1 MHSRESIPSRGLD
14 KARDSV
20 FNHLFLLRLTTI
32 TTSRDRGTG
41 AEGCCP
47 RFFES
52 VLRVIFAH
60 SLLRGE
66 RHRHRHHRHHHLAQ
80 QPVEVND
87 TLRFIVSSCLHHIQV
102 ISHPICPLPSHS
114 IAIPCHYPTFDAAA
128 VPLQRN
134 VSGGSHILYCNE
146 EKRARKSGTGWVLPF
161 IASPIV

>member
-20 FNHLFLLRLTTI
+20 FNHLSLLRLTTI
-32 TTSRDRGTG
+32 TTS
-41 AEGCCP
+41 
-47 RFFES
+47 
-52 VLRVIFAH
+52 
-60 SLLRGE
+60 GE
-66 RHRHRHHRHHHLAQ
+66 RQQKDAVLVFSNRCSVSFSRIPYCAGERHRHHRHHHLAQ

-87 TLRFIVSSCLHHIQV
+87 TLRFIVSSYLHHIQV
-102 ISHPICPLPSHS
+102 ISHPICPLSSHS

-128 VPLQRN
+128 VPLQRS